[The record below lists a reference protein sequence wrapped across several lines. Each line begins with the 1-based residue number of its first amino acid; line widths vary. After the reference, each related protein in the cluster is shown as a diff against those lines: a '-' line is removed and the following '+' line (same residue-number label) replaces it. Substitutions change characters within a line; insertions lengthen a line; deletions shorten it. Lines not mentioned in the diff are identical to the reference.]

1 MRPVL
6 KQFLLAMLLVMPGFG
21 GAWAAT
27 SAAESPAL
35 APAAAASAA
44 LNVTETVAQIAASA
58 DLQRAALGRLERAES
73 WRELAGRTAAL
84 QADFDRL
91 EVNRADQ
98 AELVELL
105 GLEHRAWAL
114 KGSASTVTDELAS
127 ILRSLEHDRHAL
139 ETEAVRW
146 QERLEFLRDRQV
158 PEAVVDRAR
167 AVAASLQA
175 TSDRVRAV
183 RDSALLDYV
192 KAFTLHSRIVEDS
205 ARIAA
210 RLEQVRS
217 QRTALETAPLWELGT
232 EPSRLGLV
240 VMELRKAA
248 YSLGEYLSEHGE
260 RLALAFF
267 GILAATWWLFTR
279 RPARDLGPAQRAY
292 GRPLAASLLIALV
305 SLALWAPTAPI
316 VFYELL
322 LLLTPLPAAM
332 LARRSFAAAV
342 PLSLYGLALATVLLA
357 LRNLVEASP
366 IADRA
371 LLLLQTLCVG
381 VPVAVDLRRGRLQ
394 RALARWSPD
403 TVRLAALAVIAISAG
418 TALHVFIG
426 FTGPA
431 RSLRAGAGSVLGFGL
446 VFGATALALYGAA
459 LALLASPL
467 LRWLRSAREADPA
480 LLRALRLAL
489 GIAAT
494 GAVIFVTLGNL
505 RLTSTTASAIDALLS
520 TSFEVGAF
528 SVSVAAIA
536 QALGI
541 ALATLVLTAVTDFI
555 LDREVFPRL
564 KLRPGAGY
572 AIATFI
578 RWLMIIVGVMLA
590 LAALGLDMTKVTL
603 IAGALGVGIGFGLQN
618 VVNNFVSGL
627 ILIVERPVSVGD
639 LIEIGALTGE
649 IKRIGIRSSSVRT
662 SQGAEVVV
670 PNSELISKEVIN
682 WTRSDRRRRYDIDIG
697 VAQGSEPEQVMRL
710 LLEAASEVPE
720 IMKDPAPQAVFR
732 GFGDESLAF
741 RLLAWVEAIDLGL
754 QAQNALRVA
763 MLRKLNGAGIVI
775 AG

>member
-1 MRPVL
+1 V
-6 KQFLLAMLLVMPGFG
+6 
-21 GAWAAT
+21 
-27 SAAESPAL
+27 
-35 APAAAASAA
+35 
-44 LNVTETVAQIAASA
+44 LNVAETVAQIAASA
-58 DLQRAALGRLERAES
+58 DLQRAALGRLARAES
-73 WRELAGRTAAL
+73 WRELAERTAAL

-91 EVNRADQ
+91 EVDRAAQ

-105 GLEHRAWAL
+105 GLEHRTWAL
-114 KGSASTVTDELAS
+114 KGAASTIVDELSS

-139 ETEAVRW
+139 ETEATRW
-146 QERLEFLRDRQV
+146 QERLAFLRDRKV
-158 PEAVVDRAR
+158 PEAVLDRAQ
-167 AVAASLQA
+167 AVAANLQV

-192 KAFTLHSRIVEDS
+192 KAFTLQSHIVEQT

-217 QRTALETAPLWELGT
+217 QRTALETSPLWELGT
-232 EPSRLGLV
+232 EPPRFGLV
-240 VMELRKAA
+240 AMELRKAA
-248 YSLGEYLSEHGE
+248 HSLQEYFAEHGA

-267 GILAATWWLFTR
+267 GIVAATWWLFTR

-292 GRPLAASLLIALV
+292 GRPAAASMLIALV
-305 SLALWAPTAPI
+305 SLAWWAPAAPV
-316 VFYELL
+316 VFYEFL

-332 LARRSFAAAV
+332 LARRSFATAV

-394 RALARWSPD
+394 RAFARWSPD
-403 TVRLAALAVIAISAG
+403 TVRLAALVVTAISAA
-418 TALHVFIG
+418 TALHVLIG
-426 FTGPA
+426 FSGPA
-431 RSLRAGAGSVLGFGL
+431 RSVRAGAGSVLGFGL
-446 VFGATALALYGAA
+446 VFGAAALALYGVV
-459 LALLASPL
+459 LALFASPVL
-467 LRWLRSAREADPA
+467 CWLRSARDADPA

-489 GIAAT
+489 GIAAI

-505 RLTSTTASAIDALLS
+505 RLMSATVSEIDALLS
-520 TSFEVGAF
+520 STFEVGAF
-528 SVSVAAIA
+528 SLSAAAIA
-536 QALGI
+536 QAAGI
-541 ALATLVLTAVTDFI
+541 ALATLVLTAASDFI

-564 KLRPGAGY
+564 MLRPGAGY
-572 AIATFI
+572 AIATFT
-578 RWLMIIVGVMLA
+578 RWLMIIVGLMLA

-618 VVNNFVSGL
+618 VVSNFVSGL

-649 IKRIGIRSSSVRT
+649 ITRIGIRSSSVRT

-710 LLEAASEVPE
+710 LLEAAREIPE
-720 IMKDPAPQAVFR
+720 IMSDPAPQAVFK
-732 GFGDESLAF
+732 GFGDKSLNF